1 MGGGINKSRASEQK
15 KQTAKTLPRA
25 KAGEE
30 LKFTLYSAKKK
41 IIIIHLK
48 CN

>member
-1 MGGGINKSRASEQK
+1 MNLSQHNKLSDQQTRARE
-15 KQTAKTLPRA
+15 QTAKNFSRA
-25 KAGEE
+25 GGKII
-30 LKFTLYSAKKK
+30 LYSAKKK